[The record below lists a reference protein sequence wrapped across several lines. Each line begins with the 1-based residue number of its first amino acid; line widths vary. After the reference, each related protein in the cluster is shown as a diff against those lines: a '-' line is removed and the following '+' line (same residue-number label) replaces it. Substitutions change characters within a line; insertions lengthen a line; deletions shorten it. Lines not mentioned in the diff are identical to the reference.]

1 VTIYPL
7 RRAARWEAKVL
18 GLLGDHEAMRYV
30 SAHWSVDLQIKAV
43 RSQAAARARAA
54 ERARAVEVARWEE
67 VRDNLMARV
76 RLSDAAEVR
85 LALREAGVA
94 LPPRFPAAAPRLSA
108 SPIGSGS
115 TTLIPSRHQAAHEP
129 TAPANALIEL
139 IGT

>member
-1 VTIYPL
+1 
-7 RRAARWEAKVL
+7 
-18 GLLGDHEAMRYV
+18 MRYV

-94 LPPRFPAAAPRLSA
+94 PPVPCRNAEVIRLADWIRQHDSD
-108 SPIGSGS
+108 PVPPSG
-115 TTLIPSRHQAAHEP
+115 RA
-129 TAPANALIEL
+129 
-139 IGT
+139 

>member
-1 VTIYPL
+1 
-7 RRAARWEAKVL
+7 
-18 GLLGDHEAMRYV
+18 MRYV

-94 LPPRFPAAAPRLSA
+94 LPPPVPCRSAEVIRLADWIRQHDSD
-108 SPIGSGS
+108 PVPPSG
-115 TTLIPSRHQAAHEP
+115 RA
-129 TAPANALIEL
+129 
-139 IGT
+139 

>member
-1 VTIYPL
+1 
-7 RRAARWEAKVL
+7 
-18 GLLGDHEAMRYV
+18 MRYV

-94 LPPRFPAAAPRLSA
+94 LPPPGSLPQRRGYPPRRLD
-108 SPIGSGS
+108 
-115 TTLIPSRHQAAHEP
+115 QAAR
-129 TAPANALIEL
+129 L
-139 IGT
+139 